1 MIFIFQYP
9 EKLYEI
15 KDIYKPFSEIQ
26 RKVEEYPVSV
36 PIPVVEAPVVEMDH
50 YMKYNVPSILPPASK
65 PIFEEPKMAVE
76 YEGWGN

>member
-1 MIFIFQYP
+1 M
-9 EKLYEI
+9 
-15 KDIYKPFSEIQ
+15 
-26 RKVEEYPVSV
+26 SV

-50 YMKYNVPSILPPASK
+50 YMKYNVPSILPPATK